1 MGSSGGE
8 CPFPC
13 AALGISARETLA
25 EGLNIRYVG
34 SDEETFLRGR
44 SLLLRALKAAVDL
57 VKDGAALPQSIEPER
72 LWSRQVFVVHGHD
85 ESATNNLESFLTETG
100 LEPIV
105 LHRQP
110 D

>member
-1 MGSSGGE
+1 
-8 CPFPC
+8 
-13 AALGISARETLA
+13 
-25 EGLNIRYVG
+25 
-34 SDEETFLRGR
+34 
-44 SLLLRALKAAVDL
+44 LLLRALKAAADI

-85 ESATNNLESFLTETG
+85 ESATNALESFLTEIG
-100 LEPIV
+100 LAPIV